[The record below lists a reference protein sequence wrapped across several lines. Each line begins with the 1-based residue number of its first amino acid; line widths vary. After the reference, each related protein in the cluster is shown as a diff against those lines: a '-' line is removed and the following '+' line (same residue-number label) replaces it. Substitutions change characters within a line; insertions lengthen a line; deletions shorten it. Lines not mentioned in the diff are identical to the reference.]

1 MFHLRYRLS
10 SHSPGRAPHT
20 TLLLS
25 KLEDFGS
32 EWDAD
37 EAEDADD
44 AVLQMKKKLPLV
56 SRVHN
61 HLFVPSEGP
70 VDS

>member
-1 MFHLRYRLS
+1 MSHPHYRLS
-10 SHSPGRAPHT
+10 SHSPGRAPYT
-20 TLLLS
+20 NLLLS

-32 EWDAD
+32 EWGAAAAA
-37 EAEDADD
+37 AED

-56 SRVHN
+56 SLTHN
-61 HLFVPSEGP
+61 HQFVPSEGP

>member
-1 MFHLRYRLS
+1 MSHPHYRLS
-10 SHSPGRAPHT
+10 SHSPGRAPYT
-20 TLLLS
+20 NLLLS

-32 EWDAD
+32 EWGAAAA
-37 EAEDADD
+37 AED

-56 SRVHN
+56 SLTHN
-61 HLFVPSEGP
+61 HQSVPSEGP